1 MSFPSRGA
9 ALVAAAVLA
18 ALAATSYLLLTRHGS
33 HSESGPPAS
42 RPGATGGQTSATPTP
57 STPSTEA
64 PAVGLKPPIRGL
76 IDPFG
81 LPDTASEGPVHAFV
95 VNADWGEL
103 QPQKNGA
110 IATGNPI
117 DQAIQRTRDS
127 NARGAHIVLKV
138 RLFSGIHAPEW
149 AKRLGG
155 APFTV
160 TDPASG
166 RGGTVGRFW
175 TDDFGAAY
183 AQLQAKLAALYDSD
197 PEVAE
202 IT

>member
-42 RPGATGGQTSATPTP
+42 RPGATGQTSATPTP

-81 LPDTASEGPVHAFV
+81 LPDHLYAGISRFKRQFG
-95 VNADWGEL
+95 GS
-103 QPQKNGA
+103 
-110 IATGNPI
+110 
-117 DQAIQRTRDS
+117 RRDS
-127 NARGAHIVLKV
+127 IGAYDHIFYDRLADRLVQRLTPNAHYGSS
-138 RLFSGIHAPEW
+138 F
-149 AKRLGG
+149 
-155 APFTV
+155 
-160 TDPASG
+160 
-166 RGGTVGRFW
+166 
-175 TDDFGAAY
+175 
-183 AQLQAKLAALYDSD
+183 
-197 PEVAE
+197 
-202 IT
+202 